1 MTSQTPPKPNAF
13 SGSIKKLSDFQSKKV
28 AVQDGEVVVKIN
40 PARIECKP
48 QIRTK
53 NNPGFSLESLL
64 ELAADIEV
72 NGQELPAIV
81 RPHPNPAS
89 GFDFEMVAGERRQRS
104 CELKGFFLDCLV
116 RDLTDQQAKRI
127 QRSENIQREGLTQ
140 IEIALALLAD
150 KAKYGTLQA
159 VADEWHK
166 GLNWVAERLKFL
178 DLMAADGVARGAVEA
193 GITADITVVNDLG
206 RLERLDPAAAARVVA
221 KADQDPDFNV
231 REEVRN
237 ELREVKKL
245 RGVQSQPKKPA
256 KGTPTE
262 LDSANEKL
270 VVMAA
275 QVKTLEGEVE
285 YLKAELEKARQQL
298 NEQWKPAE

>member
-1 MTSQTPPKPNAF
+1 MSKTPSKTNAF
-13 SGSIKKLSDFQSKKV
+13 TGSVKKLSDFQNKKV
-28 AVQDGEVVVKIN
+28 AVQEGEVVVEIH
-40 PARIECKP
+40 PSRIECKP
-48 QIRTK
+48 QIRSK
-53 NNPGFSLESLL
+53 NNPGFTLESLL
-64 ELAADIEV
+64 ELAADIEM
-72 NGQELPAIV
+72 NGQEQPAIV
-81 RPHPNPAS
+81 RPHPDPTS

-104 CELKGFFLDCLV
+104 CDLKGRLLKCLV

-140 IEIALALLAD
+140 IEIALALQAD
-150 KAKYGTLQA
+150 KEKYGTLQA
-159 VADEWHK
+159 VADEWNK

-178 DLMAADGVARGAVEA
+178 DLMDAGGVARGAVEA

-221 KADQDPDFNV
+221 KAEQDSDFNV

-245 RGVQSQPKKPA
+245 HGVPSTPKKAA
-256 KGTPTE
+256 KDSPTD
-262 LDSANEKL
+262 LDAANEKL